1 MSINKKKIIDRLA
14 DQLYDETDM
23 SKKNEIED
31 QIVALYNKGIVYR
44 KLIDKN
50 EKLYPYMNKLIGQD
64 KRGYTQINMAKELR
78 RTRQRNKLDAAKAR
92 EQQQKTA
99 RQIQEMRNIQQQQ
112 QLQKIR
118 EHLNSSLG
126 LNLSEK
132 SVRYL
137 YTPPGEEDG

>member
-31 QIVALYNKGIVYR
+31 QIVALYNKGKVYR

-78 RTRQRNKLDAAKAR
+78 RTRQRNKQDAAKAR
-92 EQQQKTA
+92 
-99 RQIQEMRNIQQQQ
+99 
-112 QLQKIR
+112 
-118 EHLNSSLG
+118 
-126 LNLSEK
+126 
-132 SVRYL
+132 
-137 YTPPGEEDG
+137 